1 MAASLVRANEIGR
14 LRVQGDHNEAVALRL
29 RLSQLLGSANLS
41 PPGIAPAAVLIV
53 RQLSDPLPGKLAV
66 RHATTGN
73 RAWEEAARDR
83 LAALYRQAVRPV
95 QGVVPGRGAA
105 VYFSD
110 EAELLACLVLGLSR
124 GQLGDDWWW
133 QLILR
138 RLPGRQ
144 ATSLSHLLASQP
156 RLLPAVF
163 YHLASW
169 GQSTAVIQKITPEQA
184 RTLLTNLAQAHALP
198 APRFWQQATAVSE
211 HKPNRDDLIDAH
223 RLLPRPGLAQ
233 PPATTTPPWNDWLPA
248 AQLPTHL
255 GPERRC
261 LLAIALGLHRRPT
274 AVYSRRFWQEMERW
288 WVNLLAEAVAQG
300 GPRAAPE
307 PPVAETARP
316 APGPAAASAE
326 MATST
331 AVSAPQ
337 ITTPPPQSRF
347 DPPPAQ
353 EVKERP
359 LAPTASASP
368 EVEPATRSKRAAAE
382 SLSPSP
388 RQPAADQM
396 PADWPA
402 AGILTRIGGLFYLIN
417 VMQRLD
423 IPGCYE
429 ADWGLASQI
438 GGWGVLELLARGLLE
453 PAQAHLADDPVWA
466 ALAAIDGRAARELPG
481 ERYSVIGEQYSVFSG
496 PDSAFGKQ
504 LLASP
509 LLAGLNPAL
518 GGWLTGA
525 LPPVRTYLQQV
536 LQLSNPVEIGPR
548 LLLAN
553 GRLYVSATHIDL
565 VMELEAIALPVRL
578 AGLDINPGWVPALG
592 RVIQFHFRE
601 SLTGTSQR

>member
-66 RHATTGN
+66 RQATTGN

-144 ATSLSHLLASQP
+144 AASLSHLLASQP

-223 RLLPRPGLAQ
+223 QLLPRPGLAL

-248 AQLPTHL
+248 AQLPSHL

-261 LLAIALGLHRRPT
+261 LLAIALSLHRRPT
-274 AVYSRRFWQEMERW
+274 AVYSQTFWQEMGHW
-288 WVNLLAEAVAQG
+288 WRAEKLATNGQRAVPKQFTAE
-300 GPRAAPE
+300 PNVLAPE
-307 PPVAETARP
+307 PVVT
-316 APGPAAASAE
+316 SAKQVE
-326 MATST
+326 ST

-337 ITTPPPQSRF
+337 TTTLPQAQPTPPPETNKR
-347 DPPPAQ
+347 
-353 EVKERP
+353 R
-359 LAPTASASP
+359 LATASSASP
-368 EVEPATRSKRAAAE
+368 NIGPPTRSQESVAE
-382 SLSPSP
+382 SLSP
-388 RQPAADQM
+388 RQPAADQA
-396 PADWPA
+396 PTEWPA
-402 AGILTRIGGLFYLIN
+402 TGILTRIGGLFYLIN
-417 VMQRLD
+417 IMQRLD

-429 ADWGLASQI
+429 ADWGLAAQV
-438 GGWGVLELLARGLLE
+438 GGWGALELLARGLLG
-453 PAQAHLADDPVWA
+453 PDQAHLAADPVWA
-466 ALAAIDGRAARELPG
+466 ALAAIDSRAEGELPG
-481 ERYSVIGEQYSVFSG
+481 ERYSVSGEQHPVSG
-496 PDSAFGKQ
+496 EQ
-504 LLASP
+504 LVASP

-518 GGWLTGA
+518 GGWLTVA
-525 LPPVRTYLQQV
+525 LPPVRAYLQQV
-536 LQLSNPVEIGPR
+536 LQLSNPAEIGPR
-548 LLLAN
+548 LLLVN

-565 VMELEAIALPVRL
+565 VMGLEAIALPVRL
-578 AGLDINPGWVPALG
+578 AGLDINPGWVPTLG
-592 RVIQFHFRE
+592 RVIQFHFQE
-601 SLTGTSQR
+601 AI